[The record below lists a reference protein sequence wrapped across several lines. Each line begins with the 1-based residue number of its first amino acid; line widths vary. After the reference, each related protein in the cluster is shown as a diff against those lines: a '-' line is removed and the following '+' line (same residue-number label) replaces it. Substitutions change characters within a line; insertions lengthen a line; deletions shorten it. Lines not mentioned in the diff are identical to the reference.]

1 MSRLD
6 LIVGPN
12 GAGKSTFVELVLT
25 KVLPPGTRF
34 VNADEIAKLRWPGA
48 EQEHSYEAAK
58 IAADTRDRL
67 IGTDQSFIAETVFS
81 HPSKLDLIDQ
91 ALAAGYSVKLHVI
104 AIPAALAVARVRYRV
119 ASGGHSV
126 PPEKVVERYER
137 LWPLVA
143 EAIGRADSADVWDN
157 TRPSPPTKIAEFV
170 GGLAVRPPL
179 WPPWIPAALR
189 NLP

>member
-25 KVLPPGTRF
+25 PSLPPGTGF

-58 IAADTRDRL
+58 IASDTRERL
-67 IGTDQSFIAETVFS
+67 ITAGQAFIAETVFS
-81 HPSKLDLIDQ
+81 HPSKLELIDQ
-91 ALAAGYSVKLHVI
+91 ALAAGFRVKLHVI
-104 AIPAALAVARVRYRV
+104 AIPAALAVARVRYRI

-126 PPEKVVERYER
+126 PPHKILERYER

-143 EAIGRADSADVWDN
+143 EAIARADSADVWDN
-157 TRPSPPTKIAEFV
+157 TRPSAPVKIAEFC
-170 GGLAVRPPL
+170 GGLAVSPPQ
-179 WPPWIPAALR
+179 WPAWIPGTLR
-189 NLP
+189 NLS